1 MREDRTVTITAT
13 ISEGY
18 AVAPG
23 TVMHWELEFTSDIG
37 DPVGREVAPG
47 TVMHWE
53 LELPR
58 VDPCIPDITLPILGD
73 VGLPRW
79 IMTGVALAVI
89 AAVVGFLAQNYR
101 RRFEP
106 NPQESSENE

>member
-1 MREDRTVTITAT
+1 MWGGSATIQIPDIDGAEYTSVREDRTVTITAT

-18 AVAPG
+18 A
-23 TVMHWELEFTSDIG
+23 
-37 DPVGREVAPG
+37 VAPG